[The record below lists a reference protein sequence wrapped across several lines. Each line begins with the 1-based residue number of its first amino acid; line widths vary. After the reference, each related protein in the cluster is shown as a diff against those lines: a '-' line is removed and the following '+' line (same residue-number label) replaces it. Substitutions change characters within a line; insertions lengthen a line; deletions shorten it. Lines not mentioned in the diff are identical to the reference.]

1 MKIMNE
7 IVWLESFEFDF
18 LFSFSIFRKIISIV
32 EDKLKNLKPQRSHV
46 LINAFILFW
55 KRRLWMTAY
64 NVVIMDSSFAAD
76 IWDSVVIQK
85 ISQPNAGL

>member
-1 MKIMNE
+1 
-7 IVWLESFEFDF
+7 
-18 LFSFSIFRKIISIV
+18 
-32 EDKLKNLKPQRSHV
+32 
-46 LINAFILFW
+46 
-55 KRRLWMTAY
+55 MTAY